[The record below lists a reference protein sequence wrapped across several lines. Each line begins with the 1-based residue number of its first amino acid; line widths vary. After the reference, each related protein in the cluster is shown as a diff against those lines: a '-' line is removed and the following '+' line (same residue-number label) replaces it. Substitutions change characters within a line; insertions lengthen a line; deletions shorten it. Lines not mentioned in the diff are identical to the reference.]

1 MTCIE
6 STDAAAAQGIHPN
19 QGMGLGIDKS
29 LHATAYV
36 PDDHLYSSTTVY
48 FQTMEAHRLRSFWNS
63 ENDKE
68 AHPGYTIVNFQLSIL
83 PSLASSSGV
92 ATGGRAGGGPSR
104 TTGFFHFFGVD
115 NSISPFFWGGQNF
128 FMFGWSGT
136 IHSGIAPDSKSSRY
150 ATVLILRCHAER
162 RINLIKKKK
171 KKNFYETR

>member
-1 MTCIE
+1 
-6 STDAAAAQGIHPN
+6 
-19 QGMGLGIDKS
+19 MGLGIDKS

-92 ATGGRAGGGPSR
+92 ATGGRAGAARPEQQVSSTSLGWTIPFSPS
-104 TTGFFHFFGVD
+104 
-115 NSISPFFWGGQNF
+115 FWGGQNF

-162 RINLIKKKK
+162 RINLIEKKKIRTFMK
-171 KKNFYETR
+171 PDNSQ